1 MILNVMLVD
10 DEAPILNNLKSI
22 IPWKEMN
29 MQVLAARSGKEALE
43 LFDIHNP
50 DIILCDIRMP
60 VMDGLTLIGELR
72 ERGSKAEIILLT
84 GYQEFEYARAGIKYK
99 VRDYICKP
107 IHYKELENTIRAVG
121 EQIVQQRLKDPFQ
134 QTVSR
139 IEETEGQQSAR
150 KNPQQLMAEAVA
162 YIASK
167 LDTDLGIEELAGH
180 LGISCSYFSL
190 LFKNHLGMT
199 FVEYVTGKRIEAA
212 KYLLLHSDKSIT
224 QIGAG
229 IGYHERRYFTKVFQ
243 RHTGMTPSEFRDQ
256 ARSIPMG

>member
-1 MILNVMLVD
+1 MLKVLLVD
-10 DEAPILNNLKSI
+10 DEAPILGNLKSI
-22 IPWKEMN
+22 IPWKDMN

-60 VMDGLTLIGELR
+60 VMDGLTLVGELR
-72 ERGSKAEIILLT
+72 RLGSKAEIILLT
-84 GYQEFEYARAGIKYK
+84 GYQEFEYARAGIRYK

-107 IHYKELENTIRAVG
+107 IHYKELENTIRSIG
-121 EQIVQQRLKDPFQ
+121 EQIVNKRLKDPFQ
-134 QTVSR
+134 QTVTR
-139 IEETEGQQSAR
+139 IQENEGDQAVR
-150 KNPQQLMAEAVA
+150 KNPQQLMAEAA
-162 YIASK
+162 RYIADR

-199 FVEYVTGKRIEAA
+199 FVEYVTSKRIEAA

-224 QIGAG
+224 QIGSG

-243 RHTGMTPSEFRDQ
+243 RYTGMTPSEFREQ
-256 ARSIPMG
+256 AKNATVS